1 MKKKHSTLSIL
12 AIIFTFICC
21 GTIGFIL
28 GIIDLVSGNKEQK
41 HILSIISVSISGFL
55 LAFYIV
61 FMTIGMVTDTSDVN
75 NDYEKVTI
83 SNEIIDEEIETEAE
97 TQTEKITE
105 EKVIEKIT
113 EKITE
118 KVTDK
123 PTEKSTEKQNKF
135 VADGLHITV
144 NKVDLN
150 FTDYED
156 DFGFYKLDNDKKYV
170 MVSFTFDNKDDDD
183 KYVSMYDFDC
193 YADGTLCDMTYV
205 MLDEDVLGGNLSPG
219 RNLSFRTCYIVPKNA
234 KSIELEY
241 EVNMW
246 TEEKLIIKL
255 K

>member
-12 AIIFTFICC
+12 AIIFTFVCC
-21 GTIGFIL
+21 GTVGFIL

-41 HILSIISVSISGFL
+41 HTLSIISVSISGFL

-61 FMTIGMVTDTSDVN
+61 FMVIGMAADTSDVN

-83 SNEIIDEEIETEAE
+83 SNEIIDEELETEAE

-105 EKVIEKIT
+105 EKVT

-118 KVTDK
+118 KVTEK
-123 PTEKSTEKQNKF
+123 PTEKQNKF

-156 DFGFYKLDNDKKYV
+156 DYGFYKLDNDKKYV
-170 MVSFTFDNKDDDD
+170 MVSFTFDNKDDED

-193 YADGTLCDMTYV
+193 YADGTLCDMTYG